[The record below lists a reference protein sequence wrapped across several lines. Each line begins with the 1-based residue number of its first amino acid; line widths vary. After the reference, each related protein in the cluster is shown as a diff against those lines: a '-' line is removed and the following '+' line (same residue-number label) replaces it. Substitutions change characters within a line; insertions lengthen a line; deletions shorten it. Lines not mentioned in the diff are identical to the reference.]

1 MRSPL
6 PRLFALALPTLAA
19 LLLAGCWES
28 KELLL
33 DPAHA
38 ARPFADG
45 VWSRTDGQ
53 DSQRLTSIAGG
64 FYRVHGIGEADAA
77 DDAKMLFTPLGDV
90 NGKPAYAFAMRSI
103 NDDQLDNWTYG
114 VVRVD
119 GAAFEEWAPSCND
132 TAELAKRHGATV
144 DQEHGGECV
153 FAKGDELIAALKE
166 LAQGSRF
173 DQRYDRR
180 AESGTP

>member
-1 MRSPL
+1 MRSTL
-6 PRLFALALPTLAA
+6 PRLLVLALPALAA

-33 DPAHA
+33 DPSRA

-45 VWSRTDGQ
+45 VWARTDGQ

-64 FYRVHGIGEADAA
+64 FYRVHGIGEADAS

-103 NDDQLDNWTYG
+103 NDGQLDNWTYG

-132 TAELAKRHGATV
+132 TTELAKRHGAKV
-144 DQEHGGECV
+144 DQDHGGECIFESADGLV
-153 FAKGDELIAALKE
+153 AALTE
-166 LAQGSRF
+166 LARGSRF
-173 DQRYDRR
+173 DQRYDRQP
-180 AESGTP
+180 ESGAP